1 MALTGATMT
10 RYELARDKRITL
22 AAIIGETAMVVSCV
36 LLCDAALEHFGAQT
50 PLASHVSLQTALT
63 AVLAFQYFILAIEG
77 VARYRS
83 DNRGLTIPLAFLPG
97 GIIARAVII
106 FAAVAAVASVK
117 LLVYFLSVL
126 AAFVLQIFRLDRRIG
141 TGKIADLID
150 RIAEPAEH
158 AVNRLYNLLCFNKI
172 NANSSVFAAMF
183 NGSLSLWCINH

>member
-1 MALTGATMT
+1 MT

-22 AAIIGETAMVVSCV
+22 AAIIGETAMVISCV

-50 PLASHVSLQTALT
+50 PLASHVSLWTALT
-63 AVLAFQYFILAIEG
+63 AVLGFQYIMLAIEA

-83 DNRGLTIPLAFLPG
+83 DNRGLTIPLALLPG
-97 GIIARAVII
+97 GIIARAVIM
-106 FAAVAAVASVK
+106 FAAIAAVASVK

-126 AAFVLQIFRLDRRIG
+126 TAFAIQILRLDRRFG

-150 RIAEPAEH
+150 RAAEPAEH
-158 AVNRLYNLLCFNKI
+158 AVNRLYNLLYFNKI
-172 NANSSVFAAMF
+172 NANSSVFAALF